1 MRPDGVKPL
10 AMEMVKQLLQN
21 GHQCGACH
29 NVSDV
34 KVSMRKLFAEE

>member
-1 MRPDGVKPL
+1 MRLDGAKPL
-10 AMEMVKQLLQN
+10 AMEMVKQLPQN

-29 NVSDV
+29 NVSGA